1 MQKNFV
7 QRHALFFSVIV
18 FCFVI
23 VPFIRNAY
31 AQEKADK
38 KQQAETLVIRTQ
50 KQAEEKK
57 VTKRR
62 VVLDAGHGGYDDG
75 SVAADGTKEKN
86 ITLQLTK
93 KIGKLLEKQ
102 DVDVV
107 YTRVQDKVS
116 WPSDNEKDLLER
128 SRIANTSKA
137 DYFISIHMIFS
148 DTAQDSARGAE
159 IWVRESDAKSRAL
172 AKQVNKQLTGLKGMK
187 SRGLKDEAD
196 APLSLMEYTDIPT
209 ILVEAGFL
217 SNDGD
222 LSYLKSEKN
231 QEAMAKAIA
240 DGIVHA
246 FDKES

>member
-137 DYFISIHMIFS
+137 DYFVSIHLNSS
-148 DTAQDSARGAE
+148 DTDQSSAKGTE
-159 IWVRESDAKSRAL
+159 IWVRSSDTKSREL
-172 AKQVNKQLTGLKGMK
+172 AQMVNKQLEKLSGIK
-187 SRGLKDEAD
+187 SRGLKEEAD
-196 APLSLMEYTDIPT
+196 APLSLVEYTHIPT

-217 SNDGD
+217 SNSSD
-222 LSYLKSEKN
+222 LSYLKSEK
-231 QEAMAKAIA
+231 QQDAMAQAITE
-240 DGIVHA
+240 GILHA
-246 FDKES
+246 FDQSS

>member
-75 SVAADGTKEKN
+75 SEMCIRDR
-86 ITLQLTK
+86 LLT
-93 KIGKLLEKQ
+93 
-102 DVDVV
+102 
-107 YTRVQDKVS
+107 
-116 WPSDNEKDLLER
+116 W
-128 SRIANTSKA
+128 SRRNYRNK
-137 DYFISIHMIFS
+137 
-148 DTAQDSARGAE
+148 SA
-159 IWVRESDAKSRAL
+159 
-172 AKQVNKQLTGLKGMK
+172 
-187 SRGLKDEAD
+187 
-196 APLSLMEYTDIPT
+196 
-209 ILVEAGFL
+209 
-217 SNDGD
+217 
-222 LSYLKSEKN
+222 
-231 QEAMAKAIA
+231 
-240 DGIVHA
+240 
-246 FDKES
+246 

>member
-137 DYFISIHMIFS
+137 DYFI
-148 DTAQDSARGAE
+148 
-159 IWVRESDAKSRAL
+159 W
-172 AKQVNKQLTGLKGMK
+172 MK

>member
-1 MQKNFV
+1 MTAV
-7 QRHALFFSVIV
+7 LRRMAQR
-18 FCFVI
+18 
-23 VPFIRNAY
+23 
-31 AQEKADK
+31 K
-38 KQQAETLVIRTQ
+38 
-50 KQAEEKK
+50 
-57 VTKRR
+57 
-62 VVLDAGHGGYDDG
+62 
-75 SVAADGTKEKN
+75 KN

-137 DYFISIHMIFS
+137 DYFISIHMNFS

-231 QEAMAKAIA
+231 QEAMAKGDCGWYCACI
-240 DGIVHA
+240 
-246 FDKES
+246 

>member
-1 MQKNFV
+1 
-7 QRHALFFSVIV
+7 
-18 FCFVI
+18 
-23 VPFIRNAY
+23 
-31 AQEKADK
+31 
-38 KQQAETLVIRTQ
+38 
-50 KQAEEKK
+50 
-57 VTKRR
+57 
-62 VVLDAGHGGYDDG
+62 
-75 SVAADGTKEKN
+75 
-86 ITLQLTK
+86 
-93 KIGKLLEKQ
+93 
-102 DVDVV
+102 
-107 YTRVQDKVS
+107 
-116 WPSDNEKDLLER
+116 
-128 SRIANTSKA
+128 
-137 DYFISIHMIFS
+137 FS

>member
-75 SVAADGTKEKN
+75 SVAAGGAKGKKHYTAADEKN
-86 ITLQLTK
+86 RK
-93 KIGKLLEKQ
+93 AAGEAGCGCC
-102 DVDVV
+102 V
-107 YTRVQDKVS
+107 YT
-116 WPSDNEKDLLER
+116 
-128 SRIANTSKA
+128 
-137 DYFISIHMIFS
+137 
-148 DTAQDSARGAE
+148 SAGQG
-159 IWVRESDAKSRAL
+159 VL
-172 AKQVNKQLTGLKGMK
+172 AVG
-187 SRGLKDEAD
+187 
-196 APLSLMEYTDIPT
+196 
-209 ILVEAGFL
+209 
-217 SNDGD
+217 
-222 LSYLKSEKN
+222 
-231 QEAMAKAIA
+231 
-240 DGIVHA
+240 
-246 FDKES
+246 

>member
-93 KIGKLLEKQ
+93 KDRKS
-102 DVDVV
+102 VV
-107 YTRVQDKVS
+107 
-116 WPSDNEKDLLER
+116 
-128 SRIANTSKA
+128 
-137 DYFISIHMIFS
+137 
-148 DTAQDSARGAE
+148 
-159 IWVRESDAKSRAL
+159 
-172 AKQVNKQLTGLKGMK
+172 
-187 SRGLKDEAD
+187 
-196 APLSLMEYTDIPT
+196 
-209 ILVEAGFL
+209 
-217 SNDGD
+217 
-222 LSYLKSEKN
+222 
-231 QEAMAKAIA
+231 
-240 DGIVHA
+240 
-246 FDKES
+246 

>member
-31 AQEKADK
+31 AQEKEDK
-38 KQQAETLVIRTQ
+38 KQQAETMIIRTQ

-75 SVAADGTKEKN
+75 SVAADGTKEKT

-93 KIGKLLEKQ
+93 KIGKLLETQ
-102 DVDVV
+102 DVEVV
-107 YTRVQDKVS
+107 YTRLQDKVS
-116 WPSDNEKDLLER
+116 WPADNEKDLLER
-128 SRIANTSKA
+128 SRIANTSNA
-137 DYFISIHMIFS
+137 DYFVSIHMNFA
-148 DTAQDSARGAE
+148 DTAQASARGTE
-159 IWVRESDAKSRAL
+159 IWVRERDAKSRAL
-172 AKQVNKQLTGLKGMK
+172 AKQVNQRLENLQGIK
-187 SRGLKDEAD
+187 SRGLKDEAA
-196 APLSLMEYTDIPT
+196 APLSLIEYTDIPT

-217 SNDGD
+217 SNDSA
-222 LSYLKSEKN
+222 LSYLKSEKK
-231 QEAMAKAIA
+231 QDAMAKAIA
-240 DGIVHA
+240 DGILQA
-246 FDKES
+246 FDKET